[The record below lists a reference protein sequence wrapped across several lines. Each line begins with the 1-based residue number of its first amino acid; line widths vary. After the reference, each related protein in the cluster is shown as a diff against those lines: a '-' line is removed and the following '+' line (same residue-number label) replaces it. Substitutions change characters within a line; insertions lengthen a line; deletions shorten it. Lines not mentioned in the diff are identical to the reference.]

1 MLGPRSWRALGL
13 CYLACAGA
21 ARAQT
26 DHWWLGGGLVVPS
39 GEYSMH
45 DKAGWHA
52 VAAFSPLLFGRDGAF
67 GLRIDALYGQTPR
80 KTTPSATSQV
90 FGLGATLVV
99 RPTHGVAVRPYLIAG
114 IGYYELE
121 EGAPGGVSSSPVNGI
136 ALVGGAGASFRTG
149 GLHVFLETRFIGG
162 PVKNGVN
169 FFPVTLGLSF

>member
-1 MLGPRSWRALGL
+1 MLGPRSWRVLGL
-13 CYLACAGA
+13 CYLACTGPAEAQAG
-21 ARAQT
+21 
-26 DHWWLGGGLVVPS
+26 HWWLGGGLVAPS
-39 GEYSMH
+39 GEYSTH

-52 VAAFSPLLFGRDGAF
+52 VAGFSPPLFDRNGAF

-80 KTTPSATSQV
+80 KTTPSATSRV
-90 FGLGATLVV
+90 FGLGTTLVV
-99 RPTHGVAVRPYLIAG
+99 HPTHDSAVRPYLIAG

-136 ALVGGAGASFRTG
+136 ALVGGAGASFRMS
-149 GLHVFLETRFIGG
+149 GLRVFLEARFIGG